1 MNLLETALR
10 YLPFDLDAA
19 DAMSGM
25 VGAATLL
32 VFVAVWSSFLVKD
45 PLGRRARLLFDHRRG
60 LKRALATPGGHA
72 ARHAASRGESAAG
85 IARRVVKRLDLA
97 RSRQAEKIT
106 LNLARAGLR
115 GADALNLYLVAKLAL
130 PFVAGGAAAFVAFA
144 TPLISGP
151 VSVKALAAIAGVLAG
166 AYLPEVLIANKVQKR
181 RQALQKGLP
190 DSLDLLVICAEAGL
204 GLEAALTRVAGE
216 MAGAS
221 PEVADEFGLAAVELG
236 FLPDRKLALTNL
248 DRRTDMPGIRAVVN
262 TLMQTEKYGT
272 PLAQSLRVLSAEFR
286 NERMMRAEEKA
297 AKLPATLT
305 VPLVAFILPTLFVV
319 LLGPAVMRAID
330 GLGSL

>member
-1 MNLLETALR
+1 MNPIEAALR

-19 DAMSGM
+19 DAMSLL

-32 VFVAVWSSFLVKD
+32 VFAAVWSSFLAKD

-72 ARHAASRGESAAG
+72 ARRGDSAAG
-85 IARRVVKRLDLA
+85 IARRVVKRLNLA

-130 PFVAGGAAAFVAFA
+130 PFLAGGGAAFIAFA
-144 TPLISGP
+144 TPLIAGP
-151 VSVKALAAIAGVLAG
+151 IGVKALAAVAGVLAG
-166 AYLPEVLIANKVQKR
+166 AYLPEVLIANKAQKR

-236 FLPDRKLALTNL
+236 FLPDRKLALANL
-248 DRRTDMPGIRAVVN
+248 DRRTDMPAIRAVVN

-319 LLGPAVMRAID
+319 LLGPAVMRAVD

>member
-1 MNLLETALR
+1 MNPIEAALR

-19 DAMSGM
+19 DAMSLL

-32 VFVAVWSSFLVKD
+32 VFAAVWSSFLAKD

-72 ARHAASRGESAAG
+72 ARRGDSAAG
-85 IARRVVKRLDLA
+85 IARRVVKRLNLA

-130 PFVAGGAAAFVAFA
+130 PFLAGGGAAFIAFA
-144 TPLISGP
+144 TPLIAGP
-151 VSVKALAAIAGVLAG
+151 IGVKALAAVAGVLAG
-166 AYLPEVLIANKVQKR
+166 AYLPEVLIANKAQKR

-204 GLEAALTRVAGE
+204 GLESALTRVAGE

-236 FLPDRKLALTNL
+236 FLPDRKLALANL
-248 DRRTDMPGIRAVVN
+248 DRRTDMPAIRAVVN

-319 LLGPAVMRAID
+319 LLGPAVMRAVD